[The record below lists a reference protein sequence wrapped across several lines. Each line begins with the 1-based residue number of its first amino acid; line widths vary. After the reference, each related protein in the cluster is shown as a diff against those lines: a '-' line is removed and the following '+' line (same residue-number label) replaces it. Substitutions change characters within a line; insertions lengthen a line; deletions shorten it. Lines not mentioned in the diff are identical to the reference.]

1 MSRREDID
9 TAIWSDPDFLGFTP
23 AAKLLYVWTFT
34 NPRCGMSG
42 LYKVVR
48 QAIEME
54 TGMGAKR
61 IQEALDE
68 LADARFAYFDG
79 RVMWVRGRI
88 KHLRS
93 KSPNIAKSIGRDVEA
108 IGAHEYTSDLLER
121 YRSVDW
127 LEGTLGTLYKTLGN
141 PSNPSN
147 PSEGVQGKGKG
158 RAGELVVL
166 VENNTPPNPPDG
178 GEGEERD
185 TEGELLVPT
194 RPARPD
200 GKRGRDQSAY
210 LAQMQTYTAEVERFA
225 VALFPDMP
233 PALTVPAVQGA
244 LGFVRPGERPLP
256 AEIRAAAE
264 RWLSPAYQTEEV
276 A

>member
-23 AAKLLYVWTFT
+23 AAKLLYVWSFT

-54 TGMGAKR
+54 TGMGATR
-61 IQEALDE
+61 IHEALHE
-68 LADARFAYFDG
+68 LAEARFAYFDG
-79 RVMWVRGRI
+79 RVLWVRSRI

-93 KSPNIAKSIGRDVEA
+93 KSPNIAKSIARDVEA
-108 IGAHEYTSDLLER
+108 IGAHEYALALLDR
-121 YRSVDW
+121 YHAIDW
-127 LEGTLGTLYKTLGN
+127 LERDLGTLHKTLRN

-147 PSEGVQGKGKG
+147 PSEGSQGKG

-166 VENNTPPNPPDG
+166 PDNNTPPNPPDG
-178 GEGEERD
+178 GEGK
-185 TEGELLVPT
+185 EGAPGEGGLVVPV
-194 RPARPD
+194 RPQRPD
-200 GKRGRDQSAY
+200 GKRGRDQSAHIAAMRVY
-210 LAQMQTYTAEVERFA
+210 DEEVRRFA
-225 VALFPDMP
+225 MALFPDMP
-233 PALTVPAVQGA
+233 PAMTVPAVQGA
-244 LGFVRPGERPLP
+244 LGFLRPGERPSP
-256 AEIRAAAE
+256 EEIRSAAE
-264 RWLSPAYQTEEV
+264 RWLPQAYAQEGV

>member
-9 TAIWSDPDFLGFTP
+9 TAIWSDPDFLAFTP
-23 AAKLLYVWTFT
+23 AAKLLYVWSFT

-48 QAIEME
+48 QAVEME
-54 TGMGAKR
+54 TGMGATR
-61 IQEALDE
+61 IEEALGE
-68 LADARFAYFDG
+68 LEEARFAFFDG
-79 RVMWVRGRI
+79 RVMWVRSRI

-93 KSPNIAKSIGRDVEA
+93 KSPNIAKSIGRDIEA
-108 IGAHEYTSDLLER
+108 IGPHAYACQLLEM
-121 YRSVDW
+121 YASIGW
-127 LEGTLGTLYKTLGN
+127 LETVLEPLARVFRN

-147 PSEGVQGKGKG
+147 PSEGSQGKG

-166 VENNTPPNPPDG
+166 PENNTPPNPPDG
-178 GEGEERD
+178 GEGKERASEE
-185 TEGELLVPT
+185 ELTVPV
-194 RPARPD
+194 RPSRPD

-210 LAQMQTYTAEVERFA
+210 LAQMQTYNAEVERFA
-225 VALFPDMP
+225 IALLPDMP
-233 PALTVPAVQGA
+233 PAMTVPAVQGA

-264 RWLSPAYQTEEV
+264 RWLSPAYQSEDV